1 MKRVFFL
8 TALAL
13 LGFQLGFFHSA
24 EAQQNWVPGEV
35 VMSNLDT
42 VSGFIDYRN
51 WRKNPDKVLFYTNS
65 PSDAKS
71 YTPLDIHAFR
81 TKDESYVAAIVDSE
95 ISPRAEGSLTSD
107 PVMKLKRDTV
117 FLQAILVGAKS
128 LYFNKNVW
136 GNDNF
141 YIQNGDKYELL
152 EYKKY
157 KTTINGT
164 RVIRENKRYT
174 GQLTLYFEDCPDLG
188 TKIQGS
194 NYDRKSLESIFTSYH
209 QHCRKTEATFIKEK
223 ENVQSSYG
231 LLAGMTSTSVGF
243 SVLDREFEYLLYT
256 DYPMS
261 NNFTGGIFYEII
273 FPRSQGKWSLNNEL
287 FYTSF
292 QTEGVYEDSVS
303 ARLYKVHYSEFAYAY
318 IQLKPMVRYS
328 YPLGKVSIFAS
339 AGVSFGFS
347 INGKSHYVVEKTN
360 DGGTTIS
367 EGIAPGGKKGEQGLI
382 LGTGL
387 RINKVSLELR
397 FEKGNGFSNL
407 ILAGANTNRYFFLMG
422 YRLQ

>member
-1 MKRVFFL
+1 
-8 TALAL
+8 
-13 LGFQLGFFHSA
+13 
-24 EAQQNWVPGEV
+24 
-35 VMSNLDT
+35 
-42 VSGFIDYRN
+42 
-51 WRKNPDKVLFYTNS
+51 
-65 PSDAKS
+65 
-71 YTPLDIHAFR
+71 
-81 TKDESYVAAIVDSE
+81 
-95 ISPRAEGSLTSD
+95 
-107 PVMKLKRDTV
+107 
-117 FLQAILVGAKS
+117 
-128 LYFNKNVW
+128 
-136 GNDNF
+136 
-141 YIQNGDKYELL
+141 
-152 EYKKY
+152 
-157 KTTINGT
+157 
-164 RVIRENKRYT
+164 
-174 GQLTLYFEDCPDLG
+174 LYFEDCPDLG
-188 TKIQGS
+188 AKIQGS